1 MRDLHLE
8 WNNDG
13 HQIKLVID
21 RDELLVSMA
30 FCPNGRK
37 AGTDC
42 WNERVDG
49 CIVDYYVDRYGLEIN
64 EGKAAAAP
72 LLAIAWAF
80 SGDKYNLDAAQV
92 WIIPTTD
99 VTFSAWLEER
109 TSPSGQDDDE
119 KGTRQD

>member
-1 MRDLHLE
+1 MSDLHFE

-21 RDELLVSMA
+21 KADLLVSMA

-37 AGTDC
+37 AETDC
-42 WNERVDG
+42 WNERADG

-64 EGKAAAAP
+64 VGKVIAAP
-72 LLAIAWAF
+72 LLSVAWAF
-80 SGDKYNLDAAQV
+80 HGDKYNLDSAQV
-92 WIIPTTD
+92 WIIPTAD
-99 VTFSAWLEER
+99 EAFSAWLEER
-109 TSPSGQDDDE
+109 TSPSEQDNTE